1 MINKEFNFM
10 LYVTIIIDTDKKGG
24 MSSAITWTPHRKNR
38 CRSMCDCIY
47 MYLASL
53 ATRICRYNSNR
64 YVRANRYRFHSK
76 RYHPFPRF
84 CDSVLLFL
92 TFYIVVWR
100 HSD

>member
-10 LYVTIIIDTDKKGG
+10 LYVTIIIDTDKKVG
-24 MSSAITWTPHRKNR
+24 MSSAFTWTPHRKNR

-64 YVRANRYRFHSK
+64 YVRSEEHTSELQSRFDLVC
-76 RYHPFPRF
+76 R
-84 CDSVLLFL
+84 LLL
-92 TFYIVVWR
+92 EKKKKTTSINQ
-100 HSD
+100 S